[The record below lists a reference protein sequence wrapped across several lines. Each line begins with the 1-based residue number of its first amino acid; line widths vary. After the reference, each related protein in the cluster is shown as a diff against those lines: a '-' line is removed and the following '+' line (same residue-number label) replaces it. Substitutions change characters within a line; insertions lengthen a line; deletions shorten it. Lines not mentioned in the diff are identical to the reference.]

1 MSTTAFRVPLW
12 IPVAFLAPALIGL
25 IVFRLAPILIALVG
39 GFTGTTLR
47 GETTFVGLRNFADL
61 VDDPSFWSSIWVTLL
76 FNLII
81 NPFQICCAMG
91 LALLVLRPTRGVT
104 FFRAAYLLPMTVSIA
119 LTSVIWGILLEPS
132 VGPVN
137 GLLKAL
143 GLPPQRFFR
152 SESQSLITLIL
163 VATWKGAGYWMIFL
177 LAGLLAIP
185 KELHEA
191 AAIDGANAWQRFR
204 GVTLPL
210 MRRPLAFVLVA
221 DTAINFLLF
230 APVYIITHGG
240 PAGSTALLMFEA
252 YQAAFALL
260 NHGRSL
266 AISTVILVIIAII
279 AVLELRLF
287 KPAGEERAA

>member
-1 MSTTAFRVPLW
+1 MFRHRWAPYL
-12 IPVAFLAPALIGL
+12 FLAPAFLGLLVFRFIPIGL
-25 IVFRLAPILIALVG
+25 SGVGSLFSENLRGDMIFVG
-39 GFTGTTLR
+39 GKNYAELF
-47 GETTFVGLRNFADL
+47 E
-61 VDDPSFWSSIWVTLL
+61 DPSFWNTLKVTLI

-91 LALLVLRPTRGVT
+91 LALLVLRPTRGVAL
-104 FFRAAYLLPMTVSIA
+104 FRAAYLLPMTVSIA
-119 LTSVIWGILLEPS
+119 LTSVIWSILLEPS

-137 GLLKAL
+137 GLLRAL
-143 GLPPQRFFR
+143 GLPPQPFFR
-152 SESQSLITLIL
+152 SENQSLATLIL
-163 VATWKGAGYWMIFL
+163 VCTWKGAGYWMIFL

-185 KELHEA
+185 RELHEA
-191 AAIDGANAWQRFR
+191 AAIDGAGSWQRFLR
-204 GVTLPL
+204 ITLPL

-230 APVYIITHGG
+230 APVYVITHGG

-252 YQAAFALL
+252 YQAAFAFL

-266 AISTVILVIIAII
+266 AISTVILAIIGVI

-287 KPAGEERAA
+287 RAAHERSE

>member
-1 MSTTAFRVPLW
+1 M
-12 IPVAFLAPALIGL
+12 
-25 IVFRLAPILIALVG
+25 
-39 GFTGTTLR
+39 
-47 GETTFVGLRNFADL
+47 RNYADL
-61 VDDPSFWSSIWVTLL
+61 AADPSFWSSVKVTLL
-76 FNLII
+76 FNLLV

-91 LALLVLRPTRGVT
+91 LALLVLRPTRGVAL
-104 FFRAAYLLPMTVSIA
+104 FRAAYLLPMTVSIA
-119 LTSVIWGILLEPS
+119 LTSVIWAILLEPS

-137 GLLKAL
+137 GVLRAL
-143 GLPPQRFFR
+143 GLPPQPFFR
-152 SESQSLITLIL
+152 SEDQSLATLIL
-163 VATWKGAGYWMIFL
+163 VCTWKGAGYWMIFL

-185 KELHEA
+185 RELHEA
-191 AAIDGANAWQRFR
+191 AAIDGAGAWQRFLR
-204 GVTLPL
+204 ITLPL

-230 APVYIITHGG
+230 APVYVITHGG

-266 AISTVILVIIAII
+266 AISTVILAIIGVI

-287 KPAGEERAA
+287 RAAHERAG

>member
-1 MSTTAFRVPLW
+1 MSATAFRVPLW
-12 IPVAFLAPALIGL
+12 LPLAFLGPALVGL
-25 IVFRLAPILIALVG
+25 VVFRLAPILIALVG
-39 GFTGTTLR
+39 GFTGTSLR
-47 GETTFVGLRNFADL
+47 GETSFVGLRNFADL
-61 VDDPSFWSSIWVTLL
+61 VDDASFWSSIEVTLL

-81 NPFQICCAMG
+81 NPFQIICALG
-91 LALLVLRPTRGVT
+91 LALLVLRPTRFVP

-119 LTSVIWGILLEPS
+119 LTSVIWAILLEPS

-137 GLLKAL
+137 GLLRAL

-152 SESQSLITLIL
+152 SEQQALITLIL
-163 VATWKGAGYWMIFL
+163 VATWKGVGYWMIFL

-191 AAIDGANAWQRFR
+191 AAIDGATAWQRFWR
-204 GVTLPL
+204 VTLPL

-279 AVLELRLF
+279 AVAELRLF
-287 KPAGEERAA
+287 RPADEERA

>member
-1 MSTTAFRVPLW
+1 MSSTAFRVPLW
-12 IPVAFLAPALIGL
+12 IPVAFLAPAVVGL
-25 IVFRLAPILIALVG
+25 VLFRFAPILIAVVG

-47 GETTFVGLRNFADL
+47 GETVFAGLRNYADL
-61 VDDPSFWSSIWVTLL
+61 VDDPSFWSSLYVTLL
-76 FNLII
+76 FNIII
-81 NPFQICCAMG
+81 NPFQIVCALG
-91 LALLVLRPTRGVT
+91 LAMLVLRPTRGVP

-119 LTSVIWGILLEPS
+119 LTSVIWAILLDPS

-152 SESQSLITLIL
+152 SENQALATLIM
-163 VATWKGAGYWMIFL
+163 VCTWKGVGYWMIFL

-191 AAIDGANAWQRFR
+191 AAIDGATGWQRFAR
-204 GVTLPL
+204 VTLPL

-240 PAGSTALLMFEA
+240 PNGATALLMFEG

-266 AISTVILVIIAII
+266 AISTVILVIVLVIAT
-279 AVLELRLF
+279 LQLRF
-287 KPAGEERAA
+287 FRGAEERT

>member
-1 MSTTAFRVPLW
+1 MSSTAFRVPIW
-12 IPVAFLAPALIGL
+12 IPLAFVAPALLGL
-25 IVFRLAPILIALVG
+25 VVFRLAPIMIAIIG
-39 GFTGTTLR
+39 GFTGTSLR
-47 GETTFVGLRNFADL
+47 GETRFVGLRNFADL
-61 VDDPSFWSSIWVTLL
+61 VDDASFWSSIEVTLL
-76 FNLII
+76 FNLLI
-81 NPFQICCAMG
+81 NPFQIICALG
-91 LALLVLRPTRGVT
+91 LAMLVLRPTRGVA

-119 LTSVIWGILLEPS
+119 LTSVIWAILLEPS

-137 GLLKAL
+137 GLLRAL

-152 SESQSLITLIL
+152 SESQALITLIL
-163 VATWKGAGYWMIFL
+163 VATWKGVGYWMIFL

-191 AAIDGANAWQRFR
+191 AAIDGATAWQRFWR
-204 GVTLPL
+204 ITLPL

-266 AISTVILVIIAII
+266 AISTVILIIIAII
-279 AVLELRLF
+279 AIAELRLF
-287 KPAGEERAA
+287 RPPDEDSA

>member
-1 MSTTAFRVPLW
+1 MVSFRVPLW
-12 IPVAFLAPALIGL
+12 IPAAFLAPALLGL
-25 IVFRLAPILIALVG
+25 LVFRLGPILIALVG

-47 GETTFVGLRNFADL
+47 GDTVYVGLRNYADL
-61 VDDPSFWSSIWVTLL
+61 AEDPTFWSSIRVTLL
-76 FNLII
+76 FNLIV

-91 LALLVLRPTRGVT
+91 LALLVLRPTRGVAL
-104 FFRAAYLLPMTVSIA
+104 FRAAYLLPMTVSIA
-119 LTSVIWGILLEPS
+119 LTSVIWTILLEPS

-137 GLLKAL
+137 GVLRAL
-143 GLPPQRFFR
+143 GLPPQPFFR
-152 SESQSLITLIL
+152 SEDQSLATLIL
-163 VATWKGAGYWMIFL
+163 VCTWKGAGYWMIFL

-185 KELHEA
+185 RELHEA
-191 AAIDGANAWQRFR
+191 AAIDGAGAWQRFLR
-204 GVTLPL
+204 ITLPL

-230 APVYIITHGG
+230 APVYVITHGG

-266 AISTVILVIIAII
+266 AISTVILAIIGVI

-287 KPAGEERAA
+287 RAAHERAG